1 MVYLYAALGVVMMTG
16 IMAVVEM
23 GLSLTGQSFVLK
35 PLLGSAQKES
45 INELKQLDQN
55 MLLLLSKKHE
65 VQGLDPLGSPKDI
78 PPLKGSSLCSQVICR
93 INRQGFCLGEVSD
106 ADRSPPLPVESLKGL
121 GQSDNSPSG
130 QWSNA
135 CALEMGVK
143 YRFLIRSDLLINKDL
158 PYSLYSCSLNDQLLG
173 SDFSKC
179 GFESSL

>member
-65 VQGLDPLGSPKDI
+65 VQGLDPLGSPKGS
-78 PPLKGSSLCSQVICR
+78 PLQGSSLCSQVICR
-93 INRQGFCLGEVSD
+93 INRQEFCLGEASD
-106 ADRSPPLPVESLKGL
+106 IGRPLPPPVESLKGL

-130 QWSNA
+130 QWSNS

-143 YRFLIRSDLLINKDL
+143 HRFLIRSDSQINRDL
-158 PYSLYSCSLNDQLLG
+158 PYYLYSCSMNDHLLG
-173 SDFSKC
+173 SDVSKC
-179 GFESSL
+179 SFESSL

>member
-55 MLLLLSKKHE
+55 LLLLLSKKHQ
-65 VQGLDPLGSPKDI
+65 VQGLDPLGSLKGS
-78 PPLKGSSLCSQVICR
+78 PLKGASLCSQVICR
-93 INRQGFCLGEVSD
+93 INRQALCLGEVSNVG
-106 ADRSPPLPVESLKGL
+106 RPVESLKGL
-121 GQSDNSPSG
+121 AQSDNSPSG
-130 QWSNA
+130 QWTNS

-143 YRFLIRSDLLINKDL
+143 HRFLIRSDSQIDENL
-158 PYSLYSCSLNDQLLG
+158 PYYLYSCSLHDQGLESDLG
-173 SDFSKC
+173 KC
-179 GFESSL
+179 SIESSL